1 MSVYSGSPTK
11 DIVRERQNDPHSK
24 MLFSP
29 TNRSSHMS
37 LQTNAQQII
46 SYYKRNHLQKPFTAH
61 KRQWDTGLQIPC

>member
-11 DIVRERQNDPHSK
+11 DIVRERLNDPHSNEQ
-24 MLFSP
+24 
-29 TNRSSHMS
+29 NRSSYMS